1 MSFEQRLIEH
11 IYKDLLQ
18 EGYGEIE
25 ARNLAYRILEG
36 KD

>member
-1 MSFEQRLIEH
+1 MSFEQRLVEH

-25 ARNLAYRILEG
+25 ARNLAYKIIEE